1 MTMADPAE
9 GGLLRR
15 LRNLRRRTPLLADP
29 TPALPDPAKP
39 PRNRGDWD
47 QAALTNVDITEVVK
61 QEIRTRTRPWQ
72 K

>member
-1 MTMADPAE
+1 MAERAGPR
-9 GGLLRR
+9 GRF
-15 LRNLRRRTPLLADP
+15 RRRSRRPATEP

-47 QAALTNVDITEVVK
+47 DAALKNVDITEVVK
-61 QEIRTRTRPWQ
+61 QQIRTRTRPWE

>member
-1 MTMADPAE
+1 MTVADPTE

-15 LRNLRRRTPLLADP
+15 LRRRSRAAATATPQ
-29 TPALPDPAKP
+29 LPDPGKP
-39 PRNRGDWD
+39 PGNRGDWD
-47 QAALTNVDITEVVK
+47 RAALTNVDITEVVK